1 MKSILVTSTEEA
13 TGKTAV
19 SLAFAQLADKAGY
32 SVGYMKPKGTRL
44 QSATGKIRDE
54 DPMLARQLLGLDS
67 EMHELEPIVY
77 TPTFVQE
84 IIQGRENQADLR
96 NRVLENYENMAEGR
110 DLMVIEGTDSLKT
123 GGVIDLTDVEIAEML
138 GSDVVLLSRYD
149 EPGDIDD
156 ILAAAETLGDS
167 LAGVLFNAVPD
178 AVLDQLTTDVVPF
191 LENKDINVLGVI
203 PRIQEL
209 AGVSVGELSERLG
222 AEVLTSGGSED
233 IFVERFTVGA
243 MSGESALT
251 QFRRM
256 QNALMITSGDRP
268 EIITAALEASGIK
281 CIILGGG
288 FRPSQAIIGRA
299 EKEGVPILLLQS
311 DTRMVIDRTE
321 DLLQTGP
328 TRSPETVER
337 MGELLEDHASV
348 DSLLDLPTESEE

>member
-1 MKSILVTSTEEA
+1 MDPILVTSTEEA

-19 SLAFAQLADKAGY
+19 SLAIAKLADAAGH

-44 QSATGKIRDE
+44 QSATGKTRDE

-84 IIQGRENQADLR
+84 AIQGRERPEELR
-96 NRVLENYENMAEGR
+96 DRVLENYEKMAGER
-110 DLMVIEGTDSLKT
+110 DMMVIEGTDRLTT
-123 GGVIDLTDVEIAEML
+123 GGIVDLTDADIAEML
-138 GSDVVLLSRYD
+138 DAQVVLLSRYD
-149 EPGDIDD
+149 EPEDVDD

-178 AVLDQLTTDVVPF
+178 SVFDQLTTDVVPF
-191 LENKDINVLGVI
+191 LENRDIPVLGVV
-203 PRIQEL
+203 PRVQEL
-209 AGVSVGELSERLG
+209 AGLTVDDLAERLG
-222 AEVLTSGGSED
+222 AEVLTSDAGTD
-233 IFVERFTVGA
+233 LFVERFTVGA

-256 QNALMITSGDRP
+256 QNAVMITSGDRP

-288 FRPSQAIIGRA
+288 FRPSNAIVGRA
-299 EKEGVPILLLQS
+299 EEEGVPILLLQS

-321 DLLQTGP
+321 DFLKTGP
-328 TRSPETVER
+328 TRSVATVER
-337 MGELLEDHASV
+337 MQELLDDHADVGPHIGVASH
-348 DSLLDLPTESEE
+348 EE

>member
-1 MKSILVTSTEEA
+1 MDPILVTSTEEA

-19 SLAFAQLADKAGY
+19 SLAIAKLADAAGH

-44 QSATGKIRDE
+44 QSATGKTRDE

-84 IIQGRENQADLR
+84 AIQGRERPDELR
-96 NRVLENYENMAEGR
+96 ERIQQNYETMAGER
-110 DLMVIEGTDSLKT
+110 DMMVIEGTDRLTT
-123 GGVIDLTDVEIAEML
+123 GGIVDLTDADIAEML
-138 GSDVVLLSRYD
+138 DAQVVLLSRYD
-149 EPGDIDD
+149 EPEDVDD

-178 AVLDQLTTDVVPF
+178 SVFDQLTTDVVPF
-191 LENKDINVLGVI
+191 LETRDIPVLGVV
-203 PRIQEL
+203 PRVQEL
-209 AGVSVGELSERLG
+209 AGLTVSDLAERLG
-222 AEVLTSGGSED
+222 AEVLTSDAGTD
-233 IFVERFTVGA
+233 LFVERFTVGA

-256 QNALMITSGDRP
+256 QNAVMITSGDRP

-288 FRPSQAIIGRA
+288 FRPSNAIVGRA
-299 EKEGVPILLLQS
+299 EEEGVPILLLQS

-321 DLLQTGP
+321 DFLKTGP
-328 TRSPETVER
+328 TRSVETVER
-337 MGELLEDHASV
+337 MQALLDDHADV
-348 DSLLDLPTESEE
+348 DTLIGVETSEE